1 MKIIILAGGGGTR
14 LFPLSRACYPKQFLK
29 IAGEKSLL
37 QQTVER
43 FLIVAKQEDIVIVT
57 NKNYIFHVQEDLHE
71 IGAEKINV
79 ITEPT
84 GKNTAPAIAL
94 AISYCKDYLNCCEDE
109 ILFVSPADHLI
120 KPAGKF
126 AELVQLAEQVC
137 KEKNDIITIGVK
149 PIKPET
155 GYGYIQSAD
164 KIDDNVFAVK
174 SFKEK
179 PDKVTAEKYLAEG
192 NYYWNAGMFMFSIG
206 RMETE
211 LEQYIPE
218 IVKISQQGYEECVN
232 NFSKMPDISID
243 YAVAEKSTHMA
254 VMPMQDIYWNDI
266 GSFDSIAEVLADKNG
281 NGIYGDVIADDCQN
295 TIILGCDRLISGIGL
310 KNLIVVDTPDSLL
323 ITEKGK
329 SQEVKKV
336 VEKLKKEHR
345 KEAIEN
351 RTMYRPWG
359 SYTILA
365 EGEGYK
371 VKRITIKP
379 GAKLSLQMHY
389 HRSEHWTVISGTGKL
404 TLDDKI
410 VIFKENE
417 STYIPIAVKHRL
429 ENPGQIPL
437 SIIEVQNGRYLGEDD
452 IVRFDDEYGR
462 LEKRSND

>member
-37 QQTVER
+37 QQTIER
-43 FLIVAKQEDIVIVT
+43 FLIIAKQEDVVIVT
-57 NKNYIFHVQEDLHE
+57 NKDYIFHVQEDLQE
-71 IGAEKINV
+71 IGAEKINI

-94 AISYCKDYLNCCEDE
+94 AISYCKDCLNCCEDE

-120 KPAGKF
+120 KPAEKF
-126 AELVQLAEQVC
+126 VELVQQSEQVC
-137 KEKNDIITIGVK
+137 KDKNDIITIGVK
-149 PIKPET
+149 PTKPET

-164 KIDDNVFAVK
+164 KIGDNVFTVK

-211 LEQYIPE
+211 LEQYVPE
-218 IVKISQQGYEECVN
+218 IARISQQGYEDCVN

-243 YAVAEKSTHMA
+243 YAVAEKSTHMV

-281 NGIYGDVIADDCQN
+281 NGIYGDIITDDCQN
-295 TIILGCDRLISGIGL
+295 TTILGSDRLISGIGL
-310 KNLIVVDTPDSLL
+310 KDLIVVDTPDSLL

-404 TLDDKI
+404 TLDDKV

>member
-43 FLIVAKQEDIVIVT
+43 FLLIANQENIVIVT
-57 NKNYIFHVQEDLHE
+57 NKDYIFHVQEDLHE

-94 AISYCKDYLNCCEDE
+94 GISYCKDFLNCNDGE

-126 AELVQLAEQVC
+126 AELVQQAEQIC
-137 KEKNDIITIGVK
+137 KDKNNIITIGIK
-149 PIKPET
+149 PTKPET
-155 GYGYIQSAD
+155 GYGYTQSAA
-164 KIDDNVFAVK
+164 KIADNVFAVK

-179 PDKVTAEKYLAEG
+179 PDRITAEKYLAEG
-192 NYYWNAGMFMFSIG
+192 NYYWNAGMFMFTVG

-211 LEQYIPE
+211 LERYVPE
-218 IVKISQQGYEECVN
+218 IAKINQQGYENCVN
-232 NFSKMPDISID
+232 NFNEMPDISID
-243 YAVAEKSTHMA
+243 YAVAEKSTNMA
-254 VMPMQDIYWNDI
+254 VMPMQGIYWNDI

-295 TIILGCDRLISGIGL
+295 TTILGCDRLISGIGL

-329 SQEVKKV
+329 SQEVKKI

>member
-43 FLIVAKQEDIVIVT
+43 FLIIAKQEEIVIVT
-57 NKNYIFHVQEDLHE
+57 NKDYIFHVQEDLHE
-71 IGAEKINV
+71 IGAEKINI

-94 AISYCKDYLNCCEDE
+94 AISYCKDCLKCCEDE

-120 KPAGKF
+120 KPAEKF
-126 AELVQLAEQVC
+126 AELVQQAEQVC

-149 PIKPET
+149 PTKPES
-155 GYGYIQSAD
+155 GYGYIQAAGKVAD
-164 KIDDNVFAVK
+164 TVFYVK

-206 RMETE
+206 RMEIE
-211 LEQYIPE
+211 LEQYVPE
-218 IVKISQQGYEECVN
+218 IAKISQQGYENCIN
-232 NFSKMPDISID
+232 NFIEMPDISID
-243 YAVAEKSTHMA
+243 YAVAEKSTHMS
-254 VMPMQDIYWNDI
+254 VMPMKEIYWNDI
-266 GSFDSIAEVLADKNG
+266 GSFDSIAEVLANKNG
-281 NGIYGDVIADDCQN
+281 NGIYGDVITADCQN
-295 TIILGCDRLISGIGL
+295 TTILGSDRLISGIGL

-404 TLDDKI
+404 TLDDKV

-462 LEKRSND
+462 LEKRSNE

>member
-43 FLIVAKQEDIVIVT
+43 FLIIAKQEDIVIVT
-57 NKNYIFHVQEDLHE
+57 NENYIFHVQEDLHE

-84 GKNTAPAIAL
+84 CKNTAPAIAL
-94 AISYCKDYLNCCEDE
+94 AISYCKDCLNCCEDE

-120 KPAGKF
+120 RPAKNF
-126 AELVQLAEQVC
+126 AELVQQAEQVC

-149 PIKPET
+149 PTKSET

-164 KIDDNVFAVK
+164 KIGDNVFAVK

-179 PDKVTAEKYLAEG
+179 PDKATAEKYLAEG

-211 LEQYIPE
+211 LEQYVPE
-218 IVKISQQGYEECVN
+218 IAKISQQGYETCVN
-232 NFSKMPDISID
+232 NFTEMPDISID

-281 NGIYGDVIADDCQN
+281 NGIYGDVITDDCQN
-295 TIILGCDRLISGIGL
+295 TTILGSDRLISGIGL

-345 KEAIEN
+345 KETIEN

-452 IVRFDDEYGR
+452 IVRFDDKYGR

>member
-43 FLIVAKQEDIVIVT
+43 FLIIAKQEDIVIVT
-57 NKNYIFHVQEDLHE
+57 NKDYIFHVQEDLHE

-94 AISYCKDYLNCCEDE
+94 AISYCKDCLNCTDDE

-120 KPAGKF
+120 KPAEKF
-126 AELVQLAEQVC
+126 AELVQQAEQVC
-137 KEKNDIITIGVK
+137 KDKNDIITIGIK
-149 PIKPET
+149 PTKPET
-155 GYGYIQSAD
+155 GYGYIQTAD
-164 KIDDNVFAVK
+164 KIGDNVFTVK

-206 RMETE
+206 RMVAE
-211 LEQYIPE
+211 LEQYVPE
-218 IVKISQQGYEECVN
+218 IAQISQNGYENCVN
-232 NFSKMPDISID
+232 NFTEMPDISID

-295 TIILGCDRLISGIGL
+295 TTILGCDRLISGIGL
-310 KNLIVVDTPDSLL
+310 KNLIVVDTSDSLL

-379 GAKLSLQMHY
+379 GGKLSLQMHY

-404 TLDDKI
+404 TLDDKV

-462 LEKRSND
+462 IEKRSND

>member
-43 FLIVAKQEDIVIVT
+43 FLIIAKQEEIVIVT
-57 NKNYIFHVQEDLHE
+57 NKDYIFHVQEDLHE
-71 IGAEKINV
+71 IGAEKINI

-94 AISYCKDYLNCCEDE
+94 AISYCKDCLKCCEDE

-120 KPAGKF
+120 KPAEKF
-126 AELVQLAEQVC
+126 AELVQQAEQVC

-149 PIKPET
+149 PTKPET
-155 GYGYIQSAD
+155 GYGYIQAAGKVAD
-164 KIDDNVFAVK
+164 TVFYVK

-206 RMETE
+206 RMEIE
-211 LEQYIPE
+211 LEQYVPE
-218 IVKISQQGYEECVN
+218 IAKISQQGYENCIN
-232 NFSKMPDISID
+232 NFIEMPDISID
-243 YAVAEKSTHMA
+243 YAVAEKSTHMS
-254 VMPMQDIYWNDI
+254 VMPMKEIYWNDI
-266 GSFDSIAEVLADKNG
+266 GSFDSIAEVLANKNG
-281 NGIYGDVIADDCQN
+281 NGIYGDVITADCQN
-295 TIILGCDRLISGIGL
+295 TTILGSDRLISGIGL

-404 TLDDKI
+404 TLDDKV

-462 LEKRSND
+462 TK

>member
-57 NKNYIFHVQEDLHE
+57 NKDYIFHVQEDLHE

-137 KEKNDIITIGVK
+137 KDKNDIITIGVK
-149 PIKPET
+149 PTKPET
-155 GYGYIQSAD
+155 GYGYIQTAD
-164 KIDDNVFAVK
+164 EIGENVFAVK

-179 PDKVTAEKYLAEG
+179 PDKVTAEKYLVEG
-192 NYYWNAGMFMFSIG
+192 NYYWNAGMFMFSIA

-218 IVKISQQGYEECVN
+218 IVKISQQGYEICVN
-232 NFSKMPDISID
+232 KFNEMPDISID

-254 VMPMQDIYWNDI
+254 VMPMQGIYWNDI

-281 NGIYGDVIADDCQN
+281 NGIYGDVITADCQN
-295 TIILGCDRLISGIGL
+295 TTILGSDRLISGIGL
-310 KNLIVVDTPDSLL
+310 KDLIVVDTPDSLL

-404 TLDDKI
+404 TLDDKV

-462 LEKRSND
+462 IK

>member
-43 FLIVAKQEDIVIVT
+43 FLIIAKQEEIIIVT
-57 NKNYIFHVQEDLHE
+57 NKDYIFHVQEDLHE
-71 IGAEKINV
+71 IGAEKINI

-94 AISYCKDYLNCCEDE
+94 AISYCKDCLNCCEDE

-120 KPAGKF
+120 KPAEKF
-126 AELVQLAEQVC
+126 AELLQQAEQVC
-137 KEKNDIITIGVK
+137 RDKNDIITIGVK
-149 PIKPET
+149 PTKPET
-155 GYGYIQSAD
+155 GYGYIQAAGKVAD
-164 KIDDNVFAVK
+164 TVFYVK

-206 RMETE
+206 RMEIE
-211 LEQYIPE
+211 LEQYVPE
-218 IVKISQQGYEECVN
+218 IAKISQQGYENCIN
-232 NFSKMPDISID
+232 NFTEMPDISID
-243 YAVAEKSTHMA
+243 YAVAEKSTHMS
-254 VMPMQDIYWNDI
+254 VMPMKEIYWNDI

-281 NGIYGDVIADDCQN
+281 NGIYGDVITADCQN
-295 TIILGCDRLISGIGL
+295 TTILGSDRLISGIGL
-310 KNLIVVDTPDSLL
+310 KDLIVVDTPDSLL

-336 VEKLKKEHR
+336 VEKLKKQHR

-404 TLDDKI
+404 TLDDKV

-462 LEKRSND
+462 M